1 MALRH
6 LVLLRFKDD
15 IPADTRAALEQEFA
29 SLATKIDG
37 ISAFEWGLDE
47 SPEPLAKGLTHIF
60 NMTFVDAAARDAYL
74 PHPVHQ
80 AFVARLKPTLADILV
95 LDYPV

>member
-6 LVLLRFKDD
+6 LVLLRFKDET
-15 IPADTRAALEQEFA
+15 PAATQAALEQEFVA
-29 SLATKIDG
+29 LPQHIGG

-47 SPEPLAKGLTHIF
+47 SPEPLSKGLTHIF
-60 NMTFVDAAARDAYL
+60 NVTFVDAAARDAYL

-80 AFVARLKPTLADILV
+80 AFVERLKPWLADLLV